1 MGGDV
6 RGAGSVSTFLC
17 FLNVTMA
24 VENGFKF
31 VDANQGRAFGVGL
44 LRRHGSLIMQ
54 KGATVAET
62 SPVKAGSHYVDVLH
76 RCVVIRCV
84 FARSTTVTEFD
95 SMLPASVFVRLT

>member
-1 MGGDV
+1 M

-17 FLNVTMA
+17 FLNGTVA

-31 VDANQGRAFGVGL
+31 VAANQGRAFGVGL
-44 LRRHGSLIMQ
+44 RQLHGFLIMQ

-62 SPVKAGSHYVDVLH
+62 SPVKAGPHYVDVLY

-84 FARSTTVTEFD
+84 FARSTTVTEAD
-95 SMLPASVFVRLT
+95 SMLPASVFVRLA